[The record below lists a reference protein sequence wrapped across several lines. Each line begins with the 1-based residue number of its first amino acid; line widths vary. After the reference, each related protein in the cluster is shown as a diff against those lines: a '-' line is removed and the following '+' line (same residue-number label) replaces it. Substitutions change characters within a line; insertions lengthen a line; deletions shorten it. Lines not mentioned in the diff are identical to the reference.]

1 MPESSIEILGHSVG
15 GVTYRHYA
23 HRDPLGVQSDH
34 DATSAHRI
42 QCAATTE
49 LKGNAL
55 AVAENSIKP
64 DRCQLVQQTVRH
76 LRVSCGGVTT
86 EASERI
92 GFELAGCVQPMSRMK
107 SSNCVRCSMECGF
120 AISTPWPAYSK
131 LAPFSP
137 FHEGEWCSPSWK
149 GEKGWG

>member
-1 MPESSIEILGHSVG
+1 
-15 GVTYRHYA
+15 
-23 HRDPLGVQSDH
+23 
-34 DATSAHRI
+34 
-42 QCAATTE
+42 
-49 LKGNAL
+49 
-55 AVAENSIKP
+55 
-64 DRCQLVQQTVRH
+64 
-76 LRVSCGGVTT
+76 
-86 EASERI
+86 
-92 GFELAGCVQPMSRMK
+92 MSRMK